1 MSEKDPYPRFGST
14 PEDINAFNETI
25 QAIISHNEQFSL
37 GGLVARALIDHLEEA
52 QKVHELVDEG
62 ATVEEAE
69 QTIAFVGNEKVP
81 LTEEEQMTRSV
92 VGMTNASILEATGL
106 TLSPLRE
113 TSTMFS
119 NKGEQSV
126 GKIRLRVT
134 NGGKFSSF
142 LLATNP
148 EAKSEDFQNNIAL
161 VVGNLIAETSNA
173 IADGQDEQ
181 TAMETLAYGKGI
193 IAGLEHIG
201 IGDTY
206 VAKRLSA
213 LVDNA
218 QQGHVKEF
226 VLAERVGLFQKP
238 GENGFGPSQWQR
250 DATEQF
256 MIDNWD
262 NVLGVLRMA
271 KHNPNSQELFDRL
284 LNTALAD
291 LEFAKTD
298 WEQIK
303 AELDGTKDYGKNYGS
318 GFEEVF
324 RTVELELKRLTLH
337 DQ

>member
-1 MSEKDPYPRFGST
+1 MEEEGTYPKFGST

-25 QAIISHNEQFSL
+25 QAIISHNEQFNL
-37 GGLVARALIDHLEEA
+37 GGLMARALIDHAEET

-62 ATVEEAE
+62 ATIEEAE

-81 LTEEEQMTRSV
+81 LTEEEQMARSI
-92 VGMTNASILEATGL
+92 VGMTNAPVLEATGL

-119 NKGEQSV
+119 DKGEQTV
-126 GKIRLRVT
+126 GRIRLRVT
-134 NGGKFSSF
+134 DGGKFSSF

-148 EAKSEDFQNNIAL
+148 EADNEDFQNNIAL
-161 VVGNLIAETSNA
+161 VVGNLIAETSDA
-173 IADGQDEQ
+173 IANGQDEQ

-201 IGDTY
+201 LSDSY
-206 VAKRLSA
+206 VARQLSD

-226 VLAERVGLFQKP
+226 VLAERVGLFQEP
-238 GENGFGPSQWQR
+238 GEKGFGPSQWQR
-250 DATEQF
+250 DATTQF
-256 MIDNWD
+256 MIDNWG
-262 NVLGVLRMA
+262 NVISVLKMA
-271 KHNPNSQELFDRL
+271 KHNPNAQELFDRL
-284 LNTALAD
+284 LNTAIAD

-303 AELDGTKDYGKNYGS
+303 AGLDDNKGYGKDYGS

-324 RTVELELKRLTLH
+324 RTVELELKRLT
-337 DQ
+337 